1 LTRNIPQAGPLD
13 GTRADAISAFCF
25 QQFSFAFQIREIRE
39 IRVCWLL
46 STFFFYLSA
55 FQLCLP
61 VR

>member
-1 LTRNIPQAGPLD
+1 LD

-25 QQFSFAFQIREIRE
+25 QQFSFAFQIREIR
-39 IRVCWLL
+39 VCWLL